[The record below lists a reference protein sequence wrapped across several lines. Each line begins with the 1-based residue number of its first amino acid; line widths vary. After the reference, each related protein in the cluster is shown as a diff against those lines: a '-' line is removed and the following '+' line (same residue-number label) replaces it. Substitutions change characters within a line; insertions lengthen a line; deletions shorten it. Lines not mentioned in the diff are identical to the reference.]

1 MDAVLCGKGGL
12 HRDDSA
18 EIGIL
23 TVSGQNGKLR
33 PAFLKGGDVA
43 GDQGTA
49 AILQHHPHGVQC
61 ILPGLPGGAHLLD
74 SCQGVVEIPG
84 FHLQHGGAGGF
95 LRHALAVAPRL
106 VHRPEGEEHRQVQQG
121 GGQQP
126 FRRDVG
132 PEEKIHPPVADAA
145 GGQLQQ
151 AHAREKRR
159 GAPPAEVPE
168 GPVQAQPHQGGEQQG
183 CHQRGHRRKSPC
195 GGKGKRPQKKG
206 QKGL

>member
-1 MDAVLCGKGGL
+1 M
-12 HRDDSA
+12 
-18 EIGIL
+18 
-23 TVSGQNGKLR
+23 
-33 PAFLKGGDVA
+33 
-43 GDQGTA
+43 
-49 AILQHHPHGVQC
+49 
-61 ILPGLPGGAHLLD
+61 
-74 SCQGVVEIPG
+74 EIPG

-126 FRRDVG
+126 FCRDVG
-132 PEEKIHPPVADAA
+132 PEEKIHPPVADTA

-183 CHQRGHRRKSPC
+183 CRQRGHRRKSPC
-195 GGKGKRPQKKG
+195 CGKGKRPQKKG